1 MTISNYCSD
10 DFHKLLIQLVPDV
23 LKRNRIIEAVD
34 AEIESDRD
42 SSCSEC
48 DLRRRYGQ

>member
-1 MTISNYCSD
+1 MTISNYCSNE
-10 DFHKLLIQLVPDV
+10 FHKLLIQLVPDV

-42 SSCSEC
+42 SSCREC
-48 DLRRRYGQ
+48 DLHRRYCQ